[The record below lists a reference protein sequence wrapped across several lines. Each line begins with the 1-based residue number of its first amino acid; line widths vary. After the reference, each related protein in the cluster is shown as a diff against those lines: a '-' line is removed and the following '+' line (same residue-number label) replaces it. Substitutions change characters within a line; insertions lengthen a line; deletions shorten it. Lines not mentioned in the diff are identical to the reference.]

1 LLAEVGFRLA
11 GAENP
16 LILVATQVN
25 GRGPYEFILDT
36 GAGMSLLAPRLAAEL
51 GIVASGSREGR
62 GAAGAVQVSMARV
75 DSLAIGEAKSGPL
88 PVGVTAEVD
97 RIGAAVGHRIDG
109 DIGYDFLKAFRLT
122 LDYQRRMVRL
132 AHSGYP
138 GGHPGGYEVAGA
150 GASAHAE
157 VPFRL
162 AGPVKPL
169 VLVPA
174 FVNGRGPHTFVLDT
188 GASATVLSPQLAAL
202 LRIETTAAE
211 PMTGAGGMLQATLG
225 RVGSLTVGSA
235 ALANVAVM
243 VADFLGEL
251 GRVVET
257 PLDGILGYNF
267 LRHFRVTLDYPA
279 ATLWLMKAV

>member
-16 LILVATQVN
+16 LILVPTQVN

-36 GAGMSLLAPRLAAEL
+36 GAGMSLLAPRLATEL
-51 GIVASGSREGR
+51 GIVATGSREGR
-62 GAAGAVQVSMARV
+62 GAVGSVQVAMARA
-75 DSLAIGEAKSGPL
+75 DSLAIGEARSGPL
-88 PVGVTAEVD
+88 PVGITAEVD

-122 LDYQRRMVRL
+122 LDYQRRVARL
-132 AHSGYP
+132 AQGR
-138 GGHPGGYEVAGA
+138 YEVAGA
-150 GASAHAE
+150 AGSAHAE

-169 VLVPA
+169 VLVEA

-188 GASATVLSPQLAAL
+188 GASATVLSPGLAAA
-202 LRIETTAAE
+202 LRIETVAAQ
-211 PMTGAGGMLQATLG
+211 PMTGAGGILQATLG
-225 RVGSLTVGSA
+225 RVGSLTVGNA
-235 ALANVAVM
+235 ALEDVAVM
-243 VADFLGEL
+243 VADFLDEL
-251 GRVVET
+251 GRAVGT
-257 PLDGILGYNF
+257 PLEGVLGYNF

-279 ATLWLMKAV
+279 GTLWLMKAV

>member
-1 LLAEVGFRLA
+1 MLAEVGFRLA

-51 GIVASGSREGR
+51 GIVPSGSREGR

-75 DSLAIGEAKSGPL
+75 DSLAIGEARSGTM
-88 PVGVTAEVD
+88 PVGITAEVD
-97 RIGAAVGHRIDG
+97 RIGEAVGHRIDG

-122 LDYQRRMVRL
+122 LDYQRRVVRL
-132 AHSGYP
+132 AHSGHP
-138 GGHPGGYEVAGA
+138 GGHEVVGA
-150 GASAHAE
+150 GAVAHAE

-174 FVNGRGPHTFVLDT
+174 FVNGRGPYEFVLDT
-188 GASATVLSPQLAAL
+188 GASATVLSPELASV
-202 LRIETTAAE
+202 LRLETTAAE

-225 RVGSLTVGSA
+225 RVGSLTVGNA
-235 ALANVAVM
+235 ALQDVAVM
-243 VADFLGEL
+243 VAGFLGEL
-251 GRVVET
+251 GRVVGT

-267 LRHFRVTLDYPA
+267 LRQFRVTLDYPSG
-279 ATLWLMKAV
+279 TLWLMKVV